1 MEGVLSN
8 ITISEFFPTTMLDE
22 QQAKKIKLQNSS
34 YNNIT
39 EKYKRESEKNSIS
52 EFSEQVSHDDAT
64 EQTMPASEPVK
75 EAINLPAVKD
85 IIELIRYQ
93 EATPIQVGE
102 YRPIKISASMEANI
116 VSKYSVEK
124 NSKEDENADN
134 YRANFSDTDILF
146 KANKKYMDIDS
157 ENTESDEET
166 QDVVVA
172 PERNEYYHEEV
183 QYDDE
188 NSGNVKSA
196 EYDENEKEFE
206 HTYDK
211 ESDDDSNN
219 IVADSDTENDE
230 SEEDYSKLIEKLK
243 QERDAAAQRAK
254 AASSNYNETKV
265 KLAEAADKY
274 VAILKEQTAT
284 LNHEAESSEQKASDC
299 KEQLE
304 TMLEEINKVK
314 ID

>member
-39 EKYKRESEKNSIS
+39 EKYKRESEKDAVS
-52 EFSEQVSHDDAT
+52 EFSKPVSPDDVAEQAV
-64 EQTMPASEPVK
+64 PANEPVK

-85 IIELIRYQ
+85 IIELVRYQ

-102 YRPIKISASMEANI
+102 YRPIKISTSMEANI
-116 VSKYSVEK
+116 VSKYSVD
-124 NSKEDENADN
+124 NKENEIADN
-134 YRANFSDTDILF
+134 YRINFSDTDILF
-146 KANKKYMDIDS
+146 KANKKYMDVDS
-157 ENTESDEET
+157 ENTQSNEEV

-172 PERNEYYHEEV
+172 PERDEYYHEDIHNDYVNDEDIKPTDEEV
-183 QYDDE
+183 YKEESE
-188 NSGNVKSA
+188 NS
-196 EYDENEKEFE
+196 YDEESNSEQNNVEADND
-206 HTYDK
+206 DK
-211 ESDDDSNN
+211 NSD
-219 IVADSDTENDE
+219 
-230 SEEDYSKLIEKLK
+230 SEEDYGKLIEKLK

-254 AASSNYNETKV
+254 VASSNYNETKV